1 MQVNESALAVD
12 VVESDVGPINKAA
25 LHVALTV
32 AAFLVE
38 DQVKSCLFQYF
49 TSFSTYKLRLSIV
62 GSSVMLRFKSMTG
75 LLIMSKGGEEGMH
88 SIAANILKRVIYN
101 LCDESSVVVVK
112 SSQ

>member
-38 DQVKSCLFQYF
+38 DQVKFCLSQYF
-49 TSFSTYKLRLSIV
+49 TLFSIQKLRLSIV
-62 GSSVMLRFKSMTG
+62 GSSVIFRFDSMTR
-75 LLIMSKGGEEGMH
+75 LLIMSKGGERGMH
-88 SIAANILKRVIYN
+88 FIAVNILKRVIYN
-101 LCDESSVVVVK
+101 PCDESSVVVVK